1 MTDFVHLHVHT
12 EYSLLD
18 GMAKV
23 EDLMDHMQKNG
34 IDTCAVTDHGNGF
47 AVQHAEIGIAVMENR
62 HVFHFYEYS
71 LRINWPG
78 NSGRFP

>member
-23 EDLMDHMQKNG
+23 EDLMDHMQKIG
-34 IDTCAVTDHGNGF
+34 IDTCAVTDHGNMYASLYF
-47 AVQHAEIGIAVMENR
+47 AEECKKRG
-62 HVFHFYEYS
+62 
-71 LRINWPG
+71 LRFSWL
-78 NSGRFP
+78 R